1 MSLRPSLLPSTS
13 QSRAGSC
20 CSKAGCS
27 PIPARS
33 THKRVLYRKPSVHA
47 NSSHDA
53 QPHQKVS
60 KDSPVDVAQH
70 WAVRA
75 VAIPAALSLL
85 CFPQAASADIQGTFT
100 TKCAGCHLNGGNVL
114 AAGAS
119 LFPEDMQR
127 NGVADPESMFNLIYR
142 GKGRMPGYGEGCAPK
157 GQCTFGPRISD
168 EDIRGL
174 VAYVNERAAA
184 GWK

>member
-1 MSLRPSLLPSTS
+1 MLRPILPTSSQARPISCPIRTGCPPIPVRSTQRRIS
-13 QSRAGSC
+13 HHKPLVSAKCSHNAQQDFRIEH
-20 CSKAGCS
+20 SKAQ
-27 PIPARS
+27 R
-33 THKRVLYRKPSVHA
+33 
-47 NSSHDA
+47 
-53 QPHQKVS
+53 
-60 KDSPVDVAQH
+60 
-70 WAVRA
+70 WAVSA
-75 VAIPAALSLL
+75 VAIPAALVLL
-85 CFPQAASADIQGTFT
+85 CLPQAANAADIQGTFT

-127 NGVADPESMFNLIYR
+127 NGFADPEAMFNLIYK

-157 GQCTFGPRISD
+157 GQCTFGPRLSD
-168 EDIRGL
+168 DDIRGL